1 MKLVRMF
8 RILTTSTMV
17 LLPHLCLAV
26 KVEEELAHTL
36 ILAAS
41 PFVNNTDW
49 RPSSLARRLNL
60 SNSDSS
66 KSNESK
72 SKKIAKDDSVSET
85 SRIHEIRVPAPFSV
99 RRTIDREGK
108 SLYSPGP
115 YNDR

>member
-1 MKLVRMF
+1 MTLVRMF
-8 RILTTSTMV
+8 GILTASTMV

-72 SKKIAKDDSVSET
+72 SKDIAKDDSASET

-99 RRTIDREGK
+99 KRTINREGK

>member
-8 RILTTSTMV
+8 WILTTCTMV

-60 SNSDSS
+60 SNSDGS
-66 KSNESK
+66 KESK
-72 SKKIAKDDSVSET
+72 SKKITKDDSVSET

-99 RRTIDREGK
+99 KRTIDREGK